1 MQSLSLLNEKLDVLL
16 KKYTQ
21 LQAENNRL
29 QSTIANQNMQ
39 IEALSGK
46 LTLMEEN
53 LMAAQM
59 SSSVLDGN
67 DKEVFKKQLDTVL
80 GEIDKLLATLND

>member
-29 QSTIANQNMQ
+29 QSTIANQNRQM
-39 IEALSGK
+39 ETLSGK

>member
-29 QSTIANQNMQ
+29 QGTVADQNRQ
-39 IEALSGK
+39 IETLSGK

-53 LMAAQM
+53 LMATQM

>member
-29 QSTIANQNMQ
+29 QGTIAEQKQ
-39 IEALSGK
+39 HIETLSGK
-46 LTLMEEN
+46 LTLAEQN

-59 SSSVLDGN
+59 STSVLEGN
-67 DKEVFKKQLDTVL
+67 DKEIFKKQLDTVL

>member
-21 LQAENNRL
+21 VQAENTRL
-29 QSTIANQNMQ
+29 QGTIAEQKQQ
-39 IEALSGK
+39 IENLSGK
-46 LTLMEEN
+46 LILAEQN

-59 SSSVLDGN
+59 STSVLEGN